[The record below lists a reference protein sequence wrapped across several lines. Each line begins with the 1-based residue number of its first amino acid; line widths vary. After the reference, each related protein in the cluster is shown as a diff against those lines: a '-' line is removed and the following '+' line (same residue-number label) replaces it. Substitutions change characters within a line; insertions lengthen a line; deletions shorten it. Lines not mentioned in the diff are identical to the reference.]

1 MDLPFHSSRSSELAA
16 HWAWASTFP
25 LEQTI
30 QIMLCHDTLLAT
42 LLKQESGNGCLH
54 QSVLIP
60 LGVVCNETPHGLIK
74 IFR

>member
-1 MDLPFHSSRSSELAA
+1 
-16 HWAWASTFP
+16 
-25 LEQTI
+25 
-30 QIMLCHDTLLAT
+30 MLCHDTLLAT
-42 LLKQESGNGCLH
+42 LLKQESGKGRLH